1 MRFARPDI
9 LLNCSLKLTTG
20 SFRQDPCISG
30 GSPEITA
37 SLAYMLGLEPES
49 LASLPIEINL
59 QVIEVVEIVQP
70 GATLIY

>member
-1 MRFARPDI
+1 
-9 LLNCSLKLTTG
+9 
-20 SFRQDPCISG
+20 
-30 GSPEITA
+30 
-37 SLAYMLGLEPES
+37 MLGLEPES